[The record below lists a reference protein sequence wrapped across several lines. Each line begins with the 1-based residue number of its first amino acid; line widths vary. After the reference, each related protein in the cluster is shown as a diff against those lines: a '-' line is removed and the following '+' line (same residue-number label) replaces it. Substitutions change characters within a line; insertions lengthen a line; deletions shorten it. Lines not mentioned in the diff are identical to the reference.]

1 MTEDHGQRGERY
13 AAKLMFQYRIAGDT
27 PGGFRTVEE
36 RIILIYAAD
45 ASAAYAAAQAKGK
58 SAKFSYRNNLDTR
71 VYFEFVG
78 VIDLMHLGV
87 ETEEDEVWYDIRRMK
102 DPMRRQRDLVP
113 DKRDLDAFRLERA
126 FADQGRAVSR
136 RK

>member
-1 MTEDHGQRGERY
+1 
-13 AAKLMFQYRIAGDT
+13 MFQYRVTGDT

-58 SAKFSYRNNLDTR
+58 SAKFNYRNDLDAR

-87 ETEEDEVWYDIRRMK
+87 AGLAPTLLPVRPRH
-102 DPMRRQRDLVP
+102 LGV
-113 DKRDLDAFRLERA
+113 A
-126 FADQGRAVSR
+126 
-136 RK
+136 